1 MMKKAVIAVVGALML
16 TAGGMSVT
24 NLTHTEAAANP
35 YNNGTYHSSKIEYQK
50 YSKTVDLS
58 GYDATVVEDNKGKRI
73 TLYKDAKGHVKYK
86 TILVKKTG
94 MVKVI
99 KMSR

>member
-1 MMKKAVIAVVGALML
+1 MKKVVIAVVGALML
-16 TAGGMSVT
+16 TVGGMSAT
-24 NLTHTEAAANP
+24 NLTHTEAAANH
-35 YNNGTYHSSKIEYQK
+35 YNHGTYQSN
-50 YSKTVDLS
+50 KTVDLS
-58 GYDATVVEDNKGKRI
+58 GYVAKVVEDNKGKRI